1 MYVSANMFNLLFKEM
16 STKKILLPLF
26 LMLLPFMASA
36 DTVEIDGVCYNL
48 IEKAKTAEVTKKT
61 SGEYSGEIVIP
72 AKVTYKNIEY
82 TVSSI
87 GNDAF
92 VVCKGL
98 TSVSIPNSVT
108 SIGNSAF
115 NLCKGLTSISIPSS
129 VTSISGSAFMGCSNL
144 NAVHIKD
151 LSAWCKITFG
161 DINSNPLTSAH
172 HLYVNGEKIK
182 KLIIPKDITELKKY
196 AFANA
201 TDITTIEISDNIVS
215 IGHYAF
221 IGCSGLSSI
230 TFPKSVTTIGEYAF
244 WECALN
250 SVTIPNNVTSIGNW
264 AFGNCYNLTTVNIL
278 SSIVTIG
285 NKAFMNC
292 QKLIDV
298 YCYAK
303 KISNNFWS
311 KTGLWTAPDA
321 FLDSYPESI
330 TLHVPLASINDYK
343 ATEPW
348 KYFKSIVALD
358 GETTQEKCATPKI
371 SYTNGKLKF
380 DCETEGVEFVSEITD
395 KDIKKNY
402 TSEVAL
408 TATYNITVYASKSGY
423 DDSETA
429 KATLCWIDTNPKT
442 EGIIN
447 GVANVRAMPVM
458 IQSQGGVLNIT
469 GAPEG
474 SVINVYDLSGK
485 MVDSA
490 ISGSDSTVIP
500 TNLKSGEIGIIKIAD
515 KSIKVLMR

>member
-1 MYVSANMFNLLFKEM
+1 MKNKRKIIAIALACAMLVGTAAATAAVPGSETPFGITVSAAEIVESGKCGENISYTLNSEGTLTIRGTGKMENYGYGDSPFDSN
-16 STKKILLPLF
+16 SDIKKI
-26 LMLLPFMASA
+26 
-36 DTVEIDGVCYNL
+36 IIKDGVTGIGDRAFYNCRSL
-48 IEKAKTAEVTKKT
+48 AGIT
-61 SGEYSGEIVIP
+61 IP
-72 AKVTYKNIEY
+72 
-82 TVSSI
+82 
-87 GNDAF
+87 D
-92 VVCKGL
+92 
-98 TSVSIPNSVT
+98 SVT
-108 SIGNSAF
+108 SIGVGAF
-115 NLCKGLTSISIPSS
+115 DGCTSLTSVTLPDS
-129 VTSISGSAFMGCSNL
+129 VTSVDAGAFYNCTSL
-144 NAVHIKD
+144 TKITLSKKLKIIKD
-151 LSAWCKITFG
+151 EAFNGCRS
-161 DINSNPLTSAH
+161 LTS
-172 HLYVNGEKIK
+172 LT
-182 KLIIPKDITELKKY
+182 IPGSVKNIGAYCFYNCESLVKVTLSDGLK
-196 AFANA
+196 
-201 TDITTIEISDNIVS
+201 S
-215 IGHYAF
+215 IGEEAF
-221 IGCSGLSSI
+221 YGCRSVTSM
-230 TFPKSVTTIGEYAF
+230 TVPDSVTTIGEYAF

-250 SVTIPNNVTSIGNW
+250 SVTIPNNVTSIGSW

-442 EGIIN
+442 EGITN

-485 MVDSA
+485 KIDSA
-490 ISGSDSTVIP
+490 ISSSEKTSIP
-500 TNLKSGEIGIIKIAD
+500 TNLKSGEIGIVKIGD
-515 KSIKVLMR
+515 KSIKVVMQ